1 MTADP
6 FYRAL
11 ADAMTECCAVYEP
24 VHRADRAIGDLR
36 LRDANVP
43 ARSFFAEVGDHRIG
57 ELLVERAPA
66 WLSSG
71 LFDALCRTW
80 RTGEPMTRQIFSLEV
95 PGREPPRRIIDVSA
109 RKLPGALLLCWR
121 PISSARELVSEG
133 GEGETGSRGRP
144 AR

>member
-6 FYRAL
+6 YYRAL

-24 VHRADRAIGDLR
+24 VHRVDGAIGDLR
-36 LRDANVP
+36 LRDANEQ
-43 ARSFFAEVGDHRIG
+43 ARSFFTEVGEHQVG

-66 WLSSG
+66 LVSSG

-95 PGREPPRRIIDVSA
+95 RGAEPPRRIIDLCA

-121 PISSARELVSEG
+121 PISSARELVPED
-133 GEGETGSRGRP
+133 GE
-144 AR
+144 